1 MTRSARVIAISHIAT
16 KRYITT
22 GHYTWSGFQFWYL
35 LRLLPFHQG
44 PLLLFSAFLGLEWLG
59 FAKRFPAH
67 GGFRPTFFNAC
78 RNSLLP
84 SASSF
89 SSVMV
94 TSGSGCHFSL
104 SVLSLSSAVLR
115 SFDWIHF
122 NCWLNPAL
130 LSLLM
135 MLFRVP
141 PLSSASSSA
150 SSDSDSSDEELGGW
164 SKPSSLILFPSSQN
178 KINHFLIRV
187 NNVYLDTLY
196 FVLCRLKIG
205 FTLCCWWRLLIME

>member
-59 FAKRFPAH
+59 FAKRFPNDRVNYVSFKYHKFLWTRICDFGKEPVIFNCSVICKETWQKQNGFHVGKAKMAKFAEMLVFADLRLQERLDTFPRASAVAFKPSTGCIQQLQPTCSFA

-104 SVLSLSSAVLR
+104 S
-115 SFDWIHF
+115 
-122 NCWLNPAL
+122 
-130 LSLLM
+130 
-135 MLFRVP
+135 
-141 PLSSASSSA
+141 
-150 SSDSDSSDEELGGW
+150 
-164 SKPSSLILFPSSQN
+164 
-178 KINHFLIRV
+178 
-187 NNVYLDTLY
+187 
-196 FVLCRLKIG
+196 
-205 FTLCCWWRLLIME
+205 MEIIK